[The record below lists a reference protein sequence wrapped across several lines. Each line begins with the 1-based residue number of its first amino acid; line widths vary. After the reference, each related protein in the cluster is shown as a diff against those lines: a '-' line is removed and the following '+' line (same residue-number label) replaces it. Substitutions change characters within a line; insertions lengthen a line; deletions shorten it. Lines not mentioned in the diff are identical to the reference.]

1 MSEIEKLPS
10 GWILAR
16 IEEITMPVNTLNPSD
31 TPQKKISY
39 LDIGSINNELG
50 IINQPKVLLGID
62 APSRARQV
70 VIPDDTIY
78 STVRPYLQAIAM
90 VPSSLANPIAS
101 TGFCVLRPSEGINK
115 KYLFYFVRSDQ
126 FLKAIVPLQRGVSYP
141 AVRSKDVLS
150 RDIPLPPT
158 NEQNRIIDKL
168 EELFSE
174 LDAGVKELKAAQTK
188 LSQYRQSLLKSAV
201 EGSLTQQWRAEN
213 SDKVQETG
221 EQLLAR
227 ILKQRREQWQQQKL
241 AEFAEKGKTPPKNW
255 QDKYPEPVQP
265 DTTDLPELPKGWVW
279 ASLDML
285 GDIVSG
291 VTKGTKR
298 KAEIAVREV
307 PYLRVANVQRG
318 FLNLDEVK
326 TIQATESDIK
336 KYTLVPGDILFN
348 EGGDRDKLG
357 RGWVWYGEVENCIH
371 QNHVFR
377 MRAFVTDLVPELISH
392 HGNTFGKLWFQSAGK
407 QTTNLASI
415 NKGILQEFPVPLAPV
430 IEQNKIMELLEEELT
445 LLAKQEEY
453 TLAALTT
460 SEAQRK
466 NILKSAFSG
475 QLVPQDPN
483 DEPASV
489 LLEKIKQEREALA
502 KLPKPRKPSKPK
514 KKVDLMNT
522 LLEVLTA
529 EKDWIDAQDAFQ
541 KCGIVDG
548 TSTDRIEEI
557 YTELRRL
564 EKAGKIQIQR
574 QGDFDQ
580 LKLIKQDVKED

>member
-1 MSEIEKLPS
+1 MSEVEKLPQGWVKATVDDLAEFVNGFAFKPAHWESTGTPIIRIQNLTNPEKPFNYTKIDVPEIYEVNNGDLLVSWSATLDAFIWRGNKAWLNQHIFKVVPRPSFFHS
-10 GWILAR
+10 GLLFYWMKIAIEEMITTEHLHGSTMKHINRGPFLAHETRLPPSNEQAR
-16 IEEITMPVNTLNPSD
+16 I
-31 TPQKKISY
+31 
-39 LDIGSINNELG
+39 
-50 IINQPKVLLGID
+50 
-62 APSRARQV
+62 
-70 VIPDDTIY
+70 
-78 STVRPYLQAIAM
+78 
-90 VPSSLANPIAS
+90 
-101 TGFCVLRPSEGINK
+101 F
-115 KYLFYFVRSDQ
+115 
-126 FLKAIVPLQRGVSYP
+126 
-141 AVRSKDVLS
+141 
-150 RDIPLPPT
+150 
-158 NEQNRIIDKL
+158 DKL
-168 EELFSE
+168 EEIFSD

-213 SDKVQETG
+213 SDQVQETG

-265 DTTDLPELPKGWVW
+265 DTTDLPELPEGWVW

-318 FLNLDEVK
+318 FLNLDEIK
-326 TIQATESDIK
+326 TIPATESDIK

-377 MRAFVTDLVPELISH
+377 MRAFVTDLVPEFISH

-430 IEQNKIMELLEEELT
+430 IEQNKIIELLEEELT

-453 TLAALTT
+453 TLAALTA

-502 KLPKPRKPSKPK
+502 KKPK
-514 KKVDLMNT
+514 TKQIKTKSAMKKITV
-522 LLEVLTA
+522 EELTKWVSDY
-529 EKDWIDAQDAFQ
+529 EGNSFTFGELQ
-541 KCGIVDG
+541 K
-548 TSTDRIEEI
+548 TF
-557 YTELRRL
+557 
-564 EKAGKIQIQR
+564 
-574 QGDFDQ
+574 QGDYDQ
-580 LKLIKQDVKED
+580 LKDCVFEILSAKEPILKQVFDQKLNAITFIKEDK

>member
-174 LDAGVKELKAAQTK
+174 LDAGIEELKAAQIK

-213 SDKVQETG
+213 SNQVQETG

-227 ILKQRREQWQQQKL
+227 VLKQRREHWQQQKL

-265 DTTDLPELPKGWVW
+265 DTTDLPELPEGWVW
-279 ASLDML
+279 ATIDQLALNKRYGSSSKTND
-285 GDIVSG
+285 DSSG
-291 VTKGTKR
+291 VPVLRMGNIQDGKLDYGNLKYLPIDHKEFPELLLQDGDLLFNRTNSAELVGKTAIYRDIGKPVSYASYLISVTFSKYVLPEIVAHYINSVLGKKWIAEVMNQTAGQANVNGTKLG
-298 KAEIAVREV
+298 ELVIPLPPFVEQV
-307 PYLRVANVQRG
+307 ELVQKVTNE
-318 FLNLDEVK
+318 FESIDKQSE
-326 TIQATESDIK
+326 ATA
-336 KYTLVPGDILFN
+336 
-348 EGGDRDKLG
+348 LG
-357 RGWVWYGEVENCIH
+357 
-371 QNHVFR
+371 
-377 MRAFVTDLVPELISH
+377 L
-392 HGNTFGKLWFQSAGK
+392 K
-407 QTTNLASI
+407 Q
-415 NKGILQEFPVPLAPV
+415 
-430 IEQNKIMELLEEELT
+430 
-445 LLAKQEEY
+445 
-453 TLAALTT
+453 

-502 KLPKPRKPSKPK
+502 KKPK
-514 KKVDLMNT
+514 TKHIKTKSAMKKITV
-522 LLEVLTA
+522 EELTKWVSDY
-529 EKDWIDAQDAFQ
+529 EGNSFTFGELQ
-541 KCGIVDG
+541 K
-548 TSTDRIEEI
+548 TF
-557 YTELRRL
+557 
-564 EKAGKIQIQR
+564 
-574 QGDFDQ
+574 QGDYDQ
-580 LKLIKQDVKED
+580 LKDCVFEILSTKEPILKQVFDQKLNAITFIKEDK

>member
-1 MSEIEKLPS
+1 
-10 GWILAR
+10 
-16 IEEITMPVNTLNPSD
+16 MPVNTLNPSD
-31 TPQKKISY
+31 TPQKELSY

-70 VIPDDTIY
+70 VTPGDTIY

-126 FLKAIVPLQRGVSYP
+126 FLQAIVPLQRGVSYP

-174 LDAGVKELKAAQTK
+174 LDAGIEELKAAQIK

-213 SDKVQETG
+213 SDLVQETG

-227 ILKQRREQWQQQKL
+227 ILKQRHEQWQQQKL

-265 DTTDLPELPKGWVW
+265 DTTDLPELPEGWVW
-279 ASLDML
+279 ATIDQLALNKRYGSSSKTND
-285 GDIVSG
+285 DSSG
-291 VTKGTKR
+291 VPVLRMGNIQDGKLDYGNLKYLPIDHKEFPELLLQDGDLLFNRTNSAELVGKTAIYRDIGKPVSYASYLISVTFSKYVLPEIVAHYINSVLGKKWIAEVMNQTAGQANVNGTKLGEL
-298 KAEIAVREV
+298 AIPLPPFVEQVE
-307 PYLRVANVQRG
+307 LVQKVTNE
-318 FLNLDEVK
+318 FESIDQQSE
-326 TIQATESDIK
+326 AT
-336 KYTLVPGDILFN
+336 TLGL
-348 EGGDRDKLG
+348 
-357 RGWVWYGEVENCIH
+357 
-371 QNHVFR
+371 
-377 MRAFVTDLVPELISH
+377 
-392 HGNTFGKLWFQSAGK
+392 K
-407 QTTNLASI
+407 Q
-415 NKGILQEFPVPLAPV
+415 
-430 IEQNKIMELLEEELT
+430 
-445 LLAKQEEY
+445 
-453 TLAALTT
+453 

-489 LLEKIKQEREALA
+489 LLKKIKQEREALA
-502 KLPKPRKPSKPK
+502 KKPK
-514 KKVDLMNT
+514 TKQIKTKSAMKKITV
-522 LLEVLTA
+522 EELTKWVSDY
-529 EKDWIDAQDAFQ
+529 EGNSFTFGELQ
-541 KCGIVDG
+541 K
-548 TSTDRIEEI
+548 TF
-557 YTELRRL
+557 
-564 EKAGKIQIQR
+564 
-574 QGDFDQ
+574 QGDYDQ
-580 LKLIKQDVKED
+580 LKDCVFEILSAKEPILKQVFDQKLNAITFIKEDK

>member
-1 MSEIEKLPS
+1 MSEIEKLPQGWVKATIDDLADYVNGFAFKPAHWEPTGTPIIRIQNLTNSEKPFNYTKIDVPDIYEVNNGDLLVSWSATLDAFIWRGDKAWLNQHIFKVVPRPNLFHS
-10 GWILAR
+10 GLLFYWMKIA
-16 IEEITMPVNTLNPSD
+16 IEEMVNTEHLH
-31 TPQKKISY
+31 
-39 LDIGSINNELG
+39 GSTMKHINRG
-50 IINQPKVLLGID
+50 PF
-62 APSRARQV
+62 
-70 VIPDDTIY
+70 
-78 STVRPYLQAIAM
+78 
-90 VPSSLANPIAS
+90 LAHE
-101 TGFCVLRPSEGINK
+101 TR
-115 KYLFYFVRSDQ
+115 
-126 FLKAIVPLQRGVSYP
+126 
-141 AVRSKDVLS
+141 
-150 RDIPLPPT
+150 LPPIG
-158 NEQNRIIDKL
+158 EQIRIFDKL

-213 SDKVQETG
+213 SDQVQENG
-221 EQLLAR
+221 EQLLTR

-241 AEFAEKGKTPPKNW
+241 VEFAEKGKTPPKNW

-265 DTTDLPELPKGWVW
+265 DTTDLPELPEGWVW

-298 KAEIAVREV
+298 KAGIEVREV

-318 FLNLDEVK
+318 FLDLDEVK
-326 TIQATESDIK
+326 TIPATESDIK

-357 RGWVWYGEVENCIH
+357 RGWVWYGEVKNCIH

-377 MRAFVTDLVPELISH
+377 MRAFVTDLVPEFISH

-415 NKGILQEFPVPLAPV
+415 NKGILRKFPVPLAPV
-430 IEQNKIMELLEEELT
+430 MEQNKIIELLEEELT

-466 NILKSAFSG
+466 NILKLAFSG

-502 KLPKPRKPSKPK
+502 KKPKPRKPSKPK

-529 EKDWIDAQDAFQ
+529 ENDWIDAQDAFQ
-541 KCGIVDG
+541 KCGVVDG

-557 YTELRRL
+557 YTELRIL